1 MASTPPPFDRD
12 RLLAAAKTASAG
24 RRMAPGAQLQPI
36 APVKREKPVVP
47 PAVKIPAPVPPAPA
61 PVSAEPE
68 KKAPEAGK
76 KVEKV
81 KRKIVAPKSKKHVVP
96 KLPAD
101 WREQMWAAAEAP
113 GKGRAKNGKT
123 PKLREALAVQWISGC
138 RPSEIEI
145 GVEVS
150 KDKMNPGCLLLKI
163 YGSKVGDVKVQPKGP
178 KGQKVDPGQ
187 MTTAPRGIKE
197 RYLIIDPK
205 LNAGTKYLIEQ
216 LEKSGKNI
224 LVVEYDAEGFKSK
237 LNGLGRAV
245 IGKRGKPITDTISS
259 YCYRHATGSDVKSCD
274 TMADIERSAM
284 MGHRSQASL
293 ERYGQ
298 RRRGGGAARPV
309 MEIAVTPGQEPHGQR
324 SHGPAAAAEG
334 QAATSRPQG

>member
-12 RLLAAAKTASAG
+12 KLFATAAKSASG

-47 PAVKIPAPVPPAPA
+47 PAVKMPAPVPPAPA

-68 KKAPEAGK
+68 KKAAEAEK

-113 GKGRAKNGKT
+113 GKGRAKNGKS

-150 KDKMNPGCLLLKI
+150 KDKLNPGCLLLKI
-163 YGSKVGDVKVQPKGP
+163 YGSKVGEVKVQPRGPKGP
-178 KGQKVDPGQ
+178 KVDPSQ
-187 MTTAPRGIKE
+187 MSTAPRGIKE

-205 LNAGTKYLIEQ
+205 LNAGTKYLLDQI
-216 LEKSGKNI
+216 EKSGKDTI
-224 LVVEYDAEGFKSK
+224 VVAYDAEGLKSK

-245 IGKRGKPITDTISS
+245 VGKRGKPIADTISS
-259 YCYRHATGSDVKSCD
+259 YCYRHATGSDLKSCD
-274 TMADIERSAM
+274 SLSDAAASAV

-298 RRRGGGAARPV
+298 RRRGGGGVRPV
-309 MEIAVTPGQEPHGQR
+309 MGVAVTPGQEPHGER
-324 SHGPAAAAEG
+324 SHGPAAEAPAEVARPG
-334 QAATSRPQG
+334 QG